1 MPAHTVVAT
10 TGSGSGEFTLLG
22 MRPYKRANQHDVS
35 DDQDH
40 DGRDRRRDQREPAD
54 WHLGSGSAF
63 AKSLGH
69 AGGWRTRCAG
79 LWGRTGRGLRK
90 KNSLG
95 GYANPRQQH
104 DHRQGVERRTVGE
117 VIDTKRER
125 SENDGNA
132 GGDKARPEG
141 VAENGVEQD
150 PAHDDL
156 GDRDDEHLRECA
168 RQDDRISQ
176 IESTRQDA
184 ATSGVMTPRLIRTGT
199 VQSTV
204 ALVDILGTRTR
215 CADETLA
222 NLGVVE
228 HDRVGTPIM
237 GKNSEAFS
245 WALQGCADSHHDM
258 TRVVTDR

>member
-1 MPAHTVVAT
+1 MTRTMTAAIAVAI
-10 TGSGSGEFTLLG
+10 SGNLRIGISVEVPLS
-22 MRPYKRANQHDVS
+22 PRAWVT
-35 DDQDH
+35 
-40 DGRDRRRDQREPAD
+40 PAD
-54 WHLGSGSAF
+54 GERVVQDYGAVQV
-63 AKSLGH
+63 AAEKEEEP
-69 AGGWRTRCAG
+69 
-79 LWGRTGRGLRK
+79 
-90 KNSLG
+90 G

-176 IESTRQDA
+176 IDRPAKTPPLQES
-184 ATSGVMTPRLIRTGT
+184 
-199 VQSTV
+199 
-204 ALVDILGTRTR
+204 
-215 CADETLA
+215 
-222 NLGVVE
+222 
-228 HDRVGTPIM
+228 
-237 GKNSEAFS
+237 
-245 WALQGCADSHHDM
+245 
-258 TRVVTDR
+258 